1 MKQQSLYQS
10 VKEWLESQG
19 FKALVV
25 GTQSNIVVPI
35 ADLLPSRVYLV
46 PDVVGVRDNQVAV
59 VEVEMSLDKVMEV
72 IGKCMVWKACATF
85 VYAAYPLEKC
95 RRFRILEKLGLGL
108 LGVSSKEVKQVVK
121 IMPDESSMS
130 LRILGLHQ
138 VLELHPLDFSKEAE
152 LAHLIKRILG
162 EEE

>member
-1 MKQQSLYQS
+1 MKQQSLYEP

-25 GTQSNIVVPI
+25 GTQSKIVVPV

-46 PDVVGVRDNQVAV
+46 PDVVGVKDNQVAI
-59 VEVEMSLDKVMEV
+59 VEAETSLDKAMEV

-95 RRFRILEKLGLGL
+95 HRFRVLEKLGVGL
-108 LGVSSKEVKQVVK
+108 LGVSGKEVKEVVK
-121 IMPDESSMS
+121 MMPDESS
-130 LRILGLHQ
+130 GLLK
-138 VLELHPLDFSKEAE
+138 VLELHPLDFSREMD
-152 LAHLIKRILG
+152 LAHLIKRMLG
-162 EEE
+162 VEE